1 LQAIVRKEENHPS
14 IVLKYPLTK
23 SLSPT
28 RSNLSIATSAGDQI
42 VLSKTRLSQLLLP
55 GISVMDRYIITQLL
69 MPFLFG
75 VGAFSSIILAVGSL
89 FELVRQI
96 AESGLPIDVALKVI
110 ALQMPQFVVYSFPMS
125 TLLAAMMTYSRL
137 SADSETIALQSCGIS
152 IYRIL
157 APAIILSF
165 VVTGM
170 TFACNEFLAPA
181 GSQEAAITLN
191 RALKQDKPMFKK
203 DNITYFQYRDED
215 KKNGKKEQVLDRL
228 FYAQKFD
235 GKQMTGL
242 TILDRSRKDSG
253 LSQILNAESAT
264 WDSNNNVWNFEN
276 GTIYL
281 IAPDASYRNIV
292 QFKQQKLQ
300 LPKSPFEIAA
310 PDKNPDNMN
319 IAESIDYLEDPQV
332 KGDRKQSLKIAVSIQ
347 RKLSLPFACVVFSLL
362 GAVMGIRPQ
371 RTSKATSFGVSVLL
385 IFGYYVIMFVAA
397 ALGES
402 GVISPF
408 LAGWFPL
415 ILGLAS
421 GSWLVFKIAK

>member
-1 LQAIVRKEENHPS
+1 
-14 IVLKYPLTK
+14 
-23 SLSPT
+23 
-28 RSNLSIATSAGDQI
+28 
-42 VLSKTRLSQLLLP
+42 
-55 GISVMDRYIITQLL
+55 MDRYLVTQLL

-89 FELVRQI
+89 FEIVKQI
-96 AESGLPIDVALKVI
+96 AESGLPVTVALKVI

-137 SADSETIALQSCGIS
+137 SADSEIVAFRSCGIS
-152 IYRIL
+152 VYRLL
-157 APAIILSF
+157 APALIMSL

-170 TFACNEFLAPA
+170 TFLCNELLAPA
-181 GSQEAAITLN
+181 GTQEATLTLN

-203 DNITYFQYRDED
+203 DDITYFQYRDVE
-215 KKNGKKEQVLDRL
+215 KNGRKERVLDRL
-228 FYAQKFD
+228 FYAKKFD
-235 GKQMTGL
+235 GQQMTGL
-242 TILDRSRKDSG
+242 TILDRSQQDKG

-264 WDSNNNVWNFEN
+264 WNSNNNTWNFEN

-292 QFKQQKLQ
+292 QFKQQQLQ

-319 IAESIDYLEDPQV
+319 IVESMDYLEVLKVNGDV
-332 KGDRKQSLKIAVSIQ
+332 KQARKVAVSIQ
-347 RKLSLPFACVVFSLL
+347 RKLALPFACVVFSLL

-385 IFGYYVIMFVAA
+385 IFGYYIIMFVAA

-402 GVISPF
+402 GIISPF
-408 LAGWFPL
+408 VAGWFPL
-415 ILGLAS
+415 ALGLIC
-421 GSWLVFKIAK
+421 GGWLVFKTAK